1 MERGYLSRRHYFLV
15 FAAVFIFMASVAVFI
30 LCFDLRY
37 GSSGAVMAVIA
48 AGAAGAPF
56 IISIATAIAIAI
68 FVPMFA
74 RKPLQPANYPRI
86 EHLRIAGKYAP
97 TSAAKIGLSPLR
109 LQ

>member
-1 MERGYLSRRHYFLV
+1 MERGYLSRRHYLLV

-30 LCFDLRY
+30 LRFDLPY
-37 GSSGAVMAVIA
+37 GSSGAVMAVI
-48 AGAAGAPF
+48 AAGAPF

-97 TSAAKIGLSPLR
+97 TSAAKMGVSPLH

>member
-48 AGAAGAPF
+48 AAAPF

-68 FVPMFA
+68 LVPMFA

-97 TSAAKIGLSPLR
+97 TSASKMGVSPLH